1 MIGGALLD
9 KDEIMRQ
16 EIVGLVS
23 RVDRYLAVGLRLA
36 VCAVAAMVATSGSD
50 ARAAVYYSGGRGIV
64 MERVAGE
71 VLLEL
76 DGSRAEDAVLR
87 DLAAEGF
94 TSVEVISDLSKRF
107 PYRRLFVNAADR
119 ATMQQV
125 LGVAGVGTARPV
137 YRLPGSSL
145 SLIPTGQVMAKFP
158 PGTSA
163 SAAHAMAAQYGARVS
178 QAVNGLTQVYVLEPL
193 DETSADAFEV
203 AASLYQSGRVVYS
216 HPTILMKD
224 LLTWHQSPIEDPLFP
239 LQWHLE
245 NTGQIPGAAAGADIK
260 AVEAW
265 QYTMGQNAIVG
276 INDTAVQWRH
286 DDLIDNYLI
295 GFDFADNDADPSP
308 ALPYAVEGH
317 GTSVAGLIAASP
329 NTIGVR
335 GVAPLSQITAARWGA
350 TLAVTDLDVAQSFIF
365 HEISGAMII
374 NNSWGLGGVIL
385 PTIPTADLF
394 LPDVISDAID
404 QVAREGR
411 GGRGVLVMFSAGN
424 ETLPISF
431 GNVYATLPSVM
442 AIGATLRND
451 LLTCYSNFGPEQS
464 VVAPGGG
471 FGNPRSMGGGLPLDS
486 DCFEADMATVDI
498 DESQFPIF
506 DPVTGLPLPRP
517 RGFNPPT
524 RIVGGVEVPDPE
536 IIDFPDTAYTRTF
549 NGTSSACPVAAGV
562 AALVFSISNTFTAE
576 QVRNI
581 VEHTADKITAPNE
594 TFDPV
599 TGHNE
604 RYGHG
609 RVNALRAVEAAA
621 AGKTWPSP
629 VTGVQ
634 AVSSAS
640 TGMLI
645 WTNPANDVAGVVI
658 ARSSTGS
665 LDWSPTDEVEY
676 QVGQQVAP
684 GVVIITNSIVERLDQ
699 NLASL
704 PAGQYEYGIFVRNAY
719 NCYSWG
725 RRGSFTTA
733 GSSTAPQAS
742 IVPSV
747 TAGTAP
753 LAVHFAGGAISTT
766 EPDDLAYSWSFGDGY
781 VSSDRITD
789 HSYATP
795 GEYFARLTVTNNR
808 GESGYS
814 VVRIVVTAPYNHP
827 PQVSVQANPTSGQA
841 PLPVL
846 FQATGTDTDGQV
858 VRYEWNFADGS
869 PIVTGQV
876 VQHVFLDPGVYA
888 VQVTAVDDQGG
899 TGKNGTSITVTVP
912 STTAAE
918 TDPEDLLIGSPLCAA
933 GLGPAI
939 LAAATGLLMLRLV
952 RRKR

>member
-1 MIGGALLD
+1 
-9 KDEIMRQ
+9 
-16 EIVGLVS
+16 
-23 RVDRYLAVGLRLA
+23 
-36 VCAVAAMVATSGSD
+36 
-50 ARAAVYYSGGRGIV
+50 
-64 MERVAGE
+64 
-71 VLLEL
+71 
-76 DGSRAEDAVLR
+76 
-87 DLAAEGF
+87 
-94 TSVEVISDLSKRF
+94 
-107 PYRRLFVNAADR
+107 
-119 ATMQQV
+119 
-125 LGVAGVGTARPV
+125 
-137 YRLPGSSL
+137 
-145 SLIPTGQVMAKFP
+145 
-158 PGTSA
+158 
-163 SAAHAMAAQYGARVS
+163 
-178 QAVNGLTQVYVLEPL
+178 
-193 DETSADAFEV
+193 
-203 AASLYQSGRVVYS
+203 
-216 HPTILMKD
+216 
-224 LLTWHQSPIEDPLFP
+224 
-239 LQWHLE
+239 
-245 NTGQIPGAAAGADIK
+245 
-260 AVEAW
+260 
-265 QYTMGQNAIVG
+265 
-276 INDTAVQWRH
+276 
-286 DDLIDNYLI
+286 
-295 GFDFADNDADPSP
+295 
-308 ALPYAVEGH
+308 
-317 GTSVAGLIAASP
+317 
-329 NTIGVR
+329 
-335 GVAPLSQITAARWGA
+335 
-350 TLAVTDLDVAQSFIF
+350 
-365 HEISGAMII
+365 
-374 NNSWGLGGVIL
+374 
-385 PTIPTADLF
+385 
-394 LPDVISDAID
+394 
-404 QVAREGR
+404 
-411 GGRGVLVMFSAGN
+411 
-424 ETLPISF
+424 
-431 GNVYATLPSVM
+431 
-442 AIGATLRND
+442 
-451 LLTCYSNFGPEQS
+451 
-464 VVAPGGG
+464 
-471 FGNPRSMGGGLPLDS
+471 MGGGLPLDS

-498 DESQFPIF
+498 DESQFPVF
-506 DPVTGLPLPRP
+506 DPVTGLPLSRP

-594 TFDPV
+594 AFDPV

-733 GSSTAPQAS
+733 ALRPPLRLRSCRQQQLGRLPWPCTLPAGRSVRLSRTTWPTVGALATAMSPRIAS
-742 IVPSV
+742 
-747 TAGTAP
+747 
-753 LAVHFAGGAISTT
+753 
-766 EPDDLAYSWSFGDGY
+766 
-781 VSSDRITD
+781 RIT
-789 HSYATP
+789 ATRRRRVLCP
-795 GEYFARLTVTNNR
+795 AHGDQHQ

-869 PIVTGQV
+869 PVVTGQV
-876 VQHVFLDPGVYA
+876 VQHVFLDPGIYA
-888 VQVTAVDDQGG
+888 VQVKAVDDQGG
-899 TGKNGTSITVTVP
+899 TGKNGPSITVTVA

-918 TDPEDLLIGSPLCAA
+918 TDPEDLLNGSPLCAA